1 MKQILISAVV
11 ALLVA
16 GGMSLALRPSPATD
30 GVPGAAP
37 TLAADTSA
45 SAAGAA
51 GAAGTESTGL
61 SLRYTDSLIEDVWI
75 NAAGQAGAD
84 HRQLSAASNSVC
96 FITKIEISGISSPD
110 DTNSCQLSVDDFT
123 GFWDL
128 TATVEEGGHSSVRCN
143 ARCLIWE

>member
-16 GGMSLALRPSPATD
+16 GGVSLALRPSPANVGATGATAGRATAD
-30 GVPGAAP
+30 G
-37 TLAADTSA
+37 A
-45 SAAGAA
+45 SAVADQAPA
-51 GAAGTESTGL
+51 DASPGL

-75 NAAGQAGAD
+75 NASGQSGAD
-84 HRQLSAASNSVC
+84 HRSLSAASNSVC
-96 FITKIEISGISSPD
+96 FITKVEISGISSPD
-110 DTNSCQLSVDDFT
+110 DTNSCQLSIDDFT

-128 TATVEEGGHSSVRCN
+128 TATVEDGGHSSVRCN